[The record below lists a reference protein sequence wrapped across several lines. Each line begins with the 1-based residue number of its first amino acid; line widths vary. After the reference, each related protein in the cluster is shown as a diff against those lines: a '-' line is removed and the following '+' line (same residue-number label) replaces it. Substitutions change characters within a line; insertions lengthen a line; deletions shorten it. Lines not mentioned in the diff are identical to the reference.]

1 MPGWTRRVTTD
12 MAQRRALYQKITAQI
27 AADMPLLYLA
37 NTAFVI
43 GLAPGLEGSRP
54 VQEELIRFQG
64 FQLKGS

>member
-27 AADMPLLYLA
+27 AADMPVLYFA

-43 GLAPGLEGSRP
+43 GLGPDCR
-54 VQEELIRFQG
+54 G
-64 FQLKGS
+64 FN